1 MGRNRFLGTVGL
13 SVGVIVFWVGVL
25 MWRATNLDWAEFKQ
39 SGGEVVGWVTG
50 EIYRLTQNPLGVLG
64 IIVASA
70 GMIVGL
76 VSFRLLRAAGK
87 SAGRHE
93 AGHRS
98 SGARAK
104 AR

>member
-50 EIYRLTQNPLGVLG
+50 EIYRLTQTPW
-64 IIVASA
+64 
-70 GMIVGL
+70 
-76 VSFRLLRAAGK
+76 VSW
-87 SAGRHE
+87 E
-93 AGHRS
+93 S
-98 SGARAK
+98 SSRRPG
-104 AR
+104 